1 MSIVN
6 SYKTLDSFVKLE
18 SAFKKELEKVEKYII
33 YVVKEQP
40 LWFQEVIN
48 HLVKAGGKRVRPLL
62 VCLSYSIVSN
72 KEINDKVIALAGIAE
87 YVHTATLFHDDVID
101 EGHERRGKPTANKVY
116 GNHTAVL
123 GGDFILGKVFSE
135 LNKLGNPELL
145 TTMIDTVSKLIDG
158 EIHQMDMKI
167 KSRVTLEDYE
177 RLIYLKT
184 ASLFEWSMVAG
195 GLIANKDSETI
206 LNLRKMGFHIGR
218 IFQIIDDIL
227 DYTGSNILGKKRL
240 QDFHQGKITLPLLF
254 LFRKDE
260 KYFYSWKEMLESND
274 EKLAD
279 KVSNEFVKRIKKDD
293 LQKEMLSYLEED
305 INSIKDILDNK
316 LPNSEFHKYMNNL
329 IDFLV
334 SRIY

>member
-18 SAFKKELEKVEKYII
+18 NAFKKDLEKVEKYID
-33 YVVKEQP
+33 YVVKDQP
-40 LWFQEVIN
+40 VWFQEVIN

-62 VCLSYSIVSN
+62 VCLSYSLVSDN
-72 KEINDKVIALAGIAE
+72 PIDSKVISLAGMAE

-101 EGHERRGKPTANKVY
+101 DGHERRGKPTANKVY

-135 LNKLGNPELL
+135 LNSLGNHEFL
-145 TTMIDTVSKLIDG
+145 TTMIDTITKLIDG
-158 EIHQMDMKI
+158 EIHQMDMQAKNRI
-167 KSRVTLEDYE
+167 TLEDYE
-177 RLIYLKT
+177 KLIYLKT

-195 GLIANKDSETI
+195 GLAANKSPEII
-206 LNLRKMGFHIGR
+206 LTLRKMGFHIGR

-254 LFRKDE
+254 LFKKDE
-260 KYFYSWKEMLESND
+260 SYFYEWKSMIDGTNTKSL
-274 EKLAD
+274 D
-279 KVSNEFVKRIKKDD
+279 KISDEFVKRIKKDD
-293 LQKEMLSYLEED
+293 LQKEMLSYLDED
-305 INSIKDILDNK
+305 IKGIRTILDEK
-316 LPNSEFHKYMNNL
+316 LPSSPYHKYMNNL